1 MQKQFFSNSTIK
13 FLKFSILI
21 MTLLICFGTIFLIY
35 GLKKKYDSLKLKKS
49 ETFISLPE
57 NYDFISFNPDNKGN
71 LWFELKN
78 SNNNRKLLLISPD
91 GEIIKEINF

>member
-1 MQKQFFSNSTIK
+1 MTI
-13 FLKFSILI
+13 
-21 MTLLICFGTIFLIY
+21 LICFGTIFLIY
-35 GLKKKYDSLKLKKS
+35 GLKNKYDSLKLKKS